1 MRPMESS
8 TEAKPRIRKE
18 NEARKKSSRTDPR
31 TAEMRR
37 RRAHMSSEVNTK
49 QKKLKEVVKK
59 MKKRKKK
66 KKLKKFSQLNIKKKK
81 KTSLSLELD
90 AGVLNIGRC
99 LEEGVEDDLGVARR
113 GELL

>member
-1 MRPMESS
+1 MRPIESS

-18 NEARKKSSRTDPR
+18 KEARKKSSRMDPR
-31 TAEMRR
+31 TAEIRR
-37 RRAHMSSEVNTK
+37 RRAHMSSEVKTK

-81 KTSLSLELD
+81 HL
-90 AGVLNIGRC
+90 
-99 LEEGVEDDLGVARR
+99 
-113 GELL
+113 

>member
-81 KTSLSLELD
+81 TSLSLELD